1 MPASAFPTE
10 KLNLEVQIMNDVQIF
25 NNPEFGEIRTVMI
38 KNEPWFVGNDCAKAL
53 GYKNLYSGVSKNV
66 DEEDRRLFP
75 VGSASG
81 IQDTTIINESG
92 LYSLIFGSK
101 LESAKKFKKW
111 VTSDV
116 LPSIRKNGGYGFP
129 KLPQSPMELLE
140 LHYEAIKHVNG
151 EVQQVRKE
159 LEDFK
164 QDIPIFGEECTEIN
178 KAVTEKVHE
187 CLGEGSPACQEK
199 RLHRRLY
206 RDIYGQTNRT
216 LGVSTYK
223 SIKRSQFKKYIQL
236 VNEYIPPIAIQSEI
250 DELNSQI
257 GLEL

>member
-1 MPASAFPTE
+1 MS
-10 KLNLEVQIMNDVQIF
+10 DVQIF

-38 KNEPWFVGNDCAKAL
+38 KNEPWFVGNDVANAL
-53 GYKNLYSGVSKNV
+53 GYTRGRNAISTHVDDDDALKQGIIDSKGREQQMTV
-66 DEEDRRLFP
+66 
-75 VGSASG
+75 
-81 IQDTTIINESG
+81 INESG

-101 LESAKKFKKW
+101 LESARKFKKW
-111 VTSDV
+111 VTSEV
-116 LPSIRKNGGYGFP
+116 LPSIRENGTYGKP

-140 LHYEAIKHVNG
+140 LHYEAIKQVNG

-164 QDIPIFGEECTEIN
+164 QGIPIFGEECTEIN

-187 CLGEGSPACQEK
+187 CLGEGSPAYQEK

-206 RDIYGQTNRT
+206 RDIYGQTNRMF
-216 LGVSTYK
+216 GVNTYK
-223 SIKRSQFKKYIQL
+223 SIKRSQFDKYIQL

>member
-1 MPASAFPTE
+1 MS
-10 KLNLEVQIMNDVQIF
+10 DVQIF

-38 KNEPWFVGNDCAKAL
+38 KNEPWFVGNDVANAL
-53 GYKNLYSGVSKNV
+53 GYTRGRNAIATHV
-66 DEEDRRLFP
+66 DEDDALKQ
-75 VGSASG
+75 G
-81 IQDTTIINESG
+81 ITDSKGREQQMTVINESG

-140 LHYEAIKHVNG
+140 LHYEAIKQVNG

-223 SIKRSQFKKYIQL
+223 SIKRSQFKKYIKL